1 MASPEA
7 WLSSAIETASGCP
20 AYPLAVPEGKAPP
33 FVIYGRQS
41 TTREQQLDGTFDAPI
56 GTFRVTIYVDGYLA
70 AKTTAD
76 AIRQSVNNFTGSGGG
91 STILS
96 VHLTDEV
103 DGDPEFLE
111 GRDLPTYV
119 VEHTYSISWEE

>member
-7 WLSSAIETASGCP
+7 WLSAAIETVSDCP
-20 AYPLAVPEGKAPP
+20 AYPMAAPEGKAPP
-33 FVIYGRQS
+33 FVIYGRTA
-41 TTREQQLDGTFDAPI
+41 TTREQQLDGTDDAPI
-56 GTFRVTIYVDGYLA
+56 GTFQVTIYVDGYLA

-76 AIRQSVNNFTGSGGG
+76 AIREAVNNFSGSANG

-103 DGDPEFLE
+103 DGDPEFLD
-111 GRDLPTYV
+111 GRDMPTYV
-119 VEHTYSISWEE
+119 VEHTYSITWEE